1 MGKLRKSCKVET
13 ESYRKEGVC
22 KELRTTE
29 KGEKTETELGAC
41 WGHLALNDG
50 MRLLWD

>member
-1 MGKLRKSCKVET
+1 MRNSCEVET

-29 KGEKTETELGAC
+29 KGKTETELGAC
-41 WGHLALNDG
+41 WGTL
-50 MRLLWD
+50 R